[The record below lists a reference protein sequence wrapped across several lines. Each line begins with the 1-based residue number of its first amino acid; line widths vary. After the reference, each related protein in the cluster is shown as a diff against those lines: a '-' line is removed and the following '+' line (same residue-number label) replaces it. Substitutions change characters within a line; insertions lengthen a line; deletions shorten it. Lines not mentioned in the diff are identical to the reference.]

1 MNQLA
6 KNKNKQVIDNWL
18 LSLTDESPLYTIKQC
33 SIVHLCR
40 AHLACFFNLQIFSNL
55 PISYSSFKMISSIA
69 PFALKWEVPPRAVYI
84 RGLREAE
91 VQRSSYFVLL

>member
-1 MNQLA
+1 MSLGLA
-6 KNKNKQVIDNWL
+6 SVH
-18 LSLTDESPLYTIKQC
+18 SLTFSTTFHHCTSYVTIKQC